1 MFYYLSKI
9 SQFFLMPSN
18 IIAAMMFVGAV
29 MIAYGRVTPLARR
42 LLGGGAALL
51 LLCGVL
57 PLGNWLV
64 LPLEQRF
71 ERGRLPEHAVG
82 ILILGGFETA
92 RVTQGRGNFNTNE
105 AGERLT
111 EALLLARRLP
121 KSRVIFTGGV
131 GGLRG
136 GDLDTAGPVGRYLR
150 EVGIDSDRIVLE
162 GQSRTTY
169 ENAVFTRVLLEPL
182 PGEKYMLVTSAYHMP
197 RAVGVFRAQG
207 FDVIPWPV
215 DFRTAG
221 PGDWLSL
228 FATIPEG
235 LERVDLAIKEWIG
248 LIAYRVSG
256 RSTAFWPAPDAP
268 VTAPPRPSPGSG

>member
-18 IIAAMMFVGAV
+18 IIAAMMFAGAV
-29 MIAYGRVTPLARR
+29 MIAYGRFTPLARR

-51 LLCGVL
+51 LLCGVF

-111 EALLLARRLP
+111 EALLLARRRR

-136 GDLDTAGPVGRYLR
+136 GDLDRLG
-150 EVGIDSDRIVLE
+150 S
-162 GQSRTTY
+162 S
-169 ENAVFTRVLLEPL
+169 
-182 PGEKYMLVTSAYHMP
+182 
-197 RAVGVFRAQG
+197 
-207 FDVIPWPV
+207 WP
-215 DFRTAG
+215 
-221 PGDWLSL
+221 
-228 FATIPEG
+228 
-235 LERVDLAIKEWIG
+235 
-248 LIAYRVSG
+248 
-256 RSTAFWPAPDAP
+256 
-268 VTAPPRPSPGSG
+268 